1 MKNLRFFGVMSIG
14 IIILFACT
22 HQVSQPVDT
31 GGTTGGDNGGGNGGN
46 NHDDSVICFE
56 SEILP
61 IFQSNCAKSGCHDAA
76 THEEGYV
83 LDSYNGIMEGIEPRD
98 PDESE
103 IYEVI
108 TEKDKDKRMPQPPN
122 APLTDQQIGL
132 IERWIN
138 EGAQN
143 TTNCSSGC
151 NTELFT
157 YSGAVRPI
165 LDLHCIGCHNNS
177 VQNAGV
183 NLTTYTGVQTVALDG
198 RLAGVI
204 NWDPGYPQMPFGG
217 EKLSDCNIT
226 QIMKWIDAG
235 AQNN

>member
-1 MKNLRFFGVMSIG
+1 
-14 IIILFACT
+14 
-22 HQVSQPVDT
+22 
-31 GGTTGGDNGGGNGGN
+31 
-46 NHDDSVICFE
+46 
-56 SEILP
+56 
-61 IFQSNCAKSGCHDAA
+61 
-76 THEEGYV
+76 
-83 LDSYNGIMEGIEPRD
+83 
-98 PDESE
+98 
-103 IYEVI
+103 
-108 TEKDKDKRMPQPPN
+108 
-122 APLTDQQIGL
+122 
-132 IERWIN
+132 
-138 EGAQN
+138 
-143 TTNCSSGC
+143 
-151 NTELFT
+151 LFT